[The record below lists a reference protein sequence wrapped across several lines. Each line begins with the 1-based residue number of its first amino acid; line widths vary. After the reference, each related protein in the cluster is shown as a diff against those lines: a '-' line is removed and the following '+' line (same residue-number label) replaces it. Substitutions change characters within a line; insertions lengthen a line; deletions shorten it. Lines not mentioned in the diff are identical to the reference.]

1 MTEASPVVLCQLREA
16 FDGDHALALLTRAV
30 ATPSVT
36 GQEAAFAA
44 LLKDELASIGA
55 EDITSKD
62 FEPGR
67 PNVWARRRGQD
78 GGDTLLLIGHTDTV
92 HVRGWRERWADTER
106 EDPFCGA
113 LVDGRI
119 WGRGASDLKA
129 GLCSTLEAVR
139 TIDRAGLPLDP
150 TVLFAFVGDEESGE
164 PGSGVSAGARA
175 FAGLIANGAVPKPD
189 MAIYVEPTMLDVYV
203 AHMGFI
209 LCDIT
214 VVGKSA
220 YFGVPELGVDAL
232 KAGHPALAA
241 LWRYS
246 GELAAAGSHPLVGSG
261 FVLPTGV
268 QAGGYIAVPGECSIS
283 LIAKVPPGVSLD
295 GVRDGLEAAVRSAV
309 MDARVQIRFSYPT
322 HRDHLIGGQPFE
334 SPPDSA
340 RLDKLLAAVRAVR
353 PDRGKVDAAPYWSEL
368 PIFAALGIPGVYF
381 APGDIRIC
389 HTAEENVSLN
399 DYFDGILALAVFLAG
414 PIGLDRT
421 ERMPR
426 SSGQVPT
433 DGLSAP

>member
-1 MTEASPVVLCQLREA
+1 MTERSPTLLSQLREA
-16 FDGDHALALLTRAV
+16 FDAGHALALLRRAI

-55 EDITSKD
+55 EGVTSSE
-62 FEPGR
+62 FEPHR
-67 PNVWARRRGQD
+67 PNVWGRRGGRR

-92 HVRGWRERWADTER
+92 HVRGWRERWAGTER
-106 EDPFCGA
+106 EDPFGGA
-113 LVDGRI
+113 LVDARA

-129 GLCSTLEAVR
+129 GLCASLEAVR
-139 TIDRAGLPLDP
+139 TLDRAGLPLDP

-175 FAGLIANGAVPKPD
+175 FARLIEEGSVPRPD

-209 LCDIT
+209 LCDVT

-232 KAGHPALAA
+232 KAAHPALAA

-246 GELAAAGSHPLVGSG
+246 DELAAAGSHPLVGSG

-283 LIAKVPPGVSLD
+283 LIVKVPPGIALD
-295 GVRDGLEAAVRSAV
+295 RVRDGLEAAVRSAV
-309 MDARVQIRFSYPT
+309 TDDRVQIRFSYPT
-322 HRDHLIGGQPFE
+322 RRDHAIGGQPFE
-334 SPPDSA
+334 SAPDSA
-340 RLDKLLAAVRAVR
+340 RLQAFVAAVRAVR
-353 PDRGKVDAAPYWSEL
+353 PDRGRIEAAPYWSEL

-389 HTAEENVSLN
+389 HTAEENVSLE

-414 PIGLDRT
+414 PSGLDRKK
-421 ERMPR
+421 EMAR
-426 SSGQVPT
+426 SSER
-433 DGLSAP
+433 APARGVAAP